1 MAEVKQNFLK
11 SKMNKDLDDRLVPVG
26 EYRHAQN
33 IAVAKSEGQDVGALE
48 NILGNN
54 AVSNFAL
61 PDNTYGVEII
71 GQYMDVKNDRIIV
84 FMTNY
89 VDTSGSALNNF
100 SPADAYHAIGMYEVL
115 GGNSTILVTGRFLN
129 FSKTHEIYG
138 VNVIDNLL
146 FWTDNRNQ
154 PRKINIA
161 NANPVDLAIP
171 TYYTTED
178 TISVSKYYPYKTID
192 LVAERVTSAVF
203 WPPVSTGYSGL
214 SLPAMNLPCHNVSG
228 SGNGYGLTVDVT
240 AVDVTGQVTAF
251 NINNP
256 GFGYQNGDIVVIGL
270 IPGEVPVGGAYLYLR
285 TKVQS
290 TMHDVTSD
298 FLPDG
303 TTDNPYRQPYDNNQ
317 DITWKGD
324 PEYLK
329 EKFVRFSYRF
339 KFEDGEY
346 SLIAPFTQTC
356 FIPRQDGYFI
366 GDDDTRTFK
375 STEVEFMQN
384 KVNDIDLILT
394 SPTGNWDDLR
404 DTMKIVEVDILY
416 KEAGQNSIKVLD
428 TLTQTYISDYPSS
441 ILTYNYASSKPW
453 KTLPSSEVL
462 RVHDQVPVRAL
473 AQEIIDNRVVYGN
486 YIDKPTPPAT
496 INYSANVIHKNTN
509 DKIEY
514 QNQNLKQNRTYQVG
528 VVLSDRY
535 GRQSTVILS
544 TIDDYNISSTIKGS
558 TIFNKFKTSPF
569 SDYSSNGLFSATDA
583 WDGDN
588 LSLTF
593 WAAISSGLSPNS
605 LPNYDTGEPGLYN
618 ATTNPLGWYSYKIVV
633 KQTEQDYYNIYFPGI
648 LNGYADGEAISTAAT
663 EKEPVCHFAL
673 HGDNINK
680 VPRDLSLVGP
690 NQKVFRTSR
699 PTIKEDPSY
708 YQFAGQQIDPYSD
721 EGERLLKERDRERDL
736 DAGSQVSNANVKLSL
751 RLNNIEP
758 QSITG
763 GSTLTAI
770 DTTTAQGYPGINLDT
785 VNTIGTGVELG
796 LWDAA
801 GKPPFNTANVFY
813 GYKNNPYIAK
823 ITVSAP
829 ITAGSEIQTGLTGP
843 HPLSGK
849 LNHWIEADGDFD
861 GASYV
866 AGSKNVLC
874 TIPDNPPGVDASTGS
889 GFKVNIDNDDN
900 TQTGMGMPTAV
911 SVADIGGG
919 WDPLM
924 SAGYI
929 GTGGAPHTDNV
940 YITGAGDGNAHFILK
955 WNKTPFEGTMA
966 PSLAVYETQ
975 PLKSKLDI
983 YWETSTNGLIGE
995 LNDAIAE
1002 GDVVTP
1008 VKLTGL
1014 SGSLP
1019 EINHDEGMPTGQ
1031 DITGPLFPTNGF
1043 GSPLSGPIT
1052 ASIISVDDNMPGTG
1066 DQSHLFTI
1074 NNSVPGYNDAFSIET
1089 NGYWMVDIDSSTL
1102 HNYTFKIKIN
1112 CPSSTYATGG
1122 GFIDRQI
1129 TLGPYTVGNLPPYF
1143 VYDGDNI
1150 RHGTSGFIAK
1160 DDDPTQRFTMTG
1172 DEYNDTP
1179 AAFPDLPAIDLTRTP
1194 PQSYP
1199 SDNSGWLDV
1208 PWYKTQNPWHENQYV
1223 ASMNW
1228 LMTSNSSRILTGN
1241 VETDI
1246 DSMYNTSLGEFTA
1259 PKTGNYNL
1267 LGSARVDA
1275 RWWPAWYRDG
1285 SVQSQDVD
1293 LTSCTACYLYLYNV
1307 TTNSYINNVRFGIHH
1322 HDPENGIPAW
1332 SGWVDA
1338 NRWTSL
1344 PPTAEG
1350 GANGYIDLGTLF
1362 NYRSITLGPPGYN
1375 VTYKNAALNAGDRII
1390 FGIYA
1395 GWLGSKEKVSGSGN
1409 KFNRPFVARTSSA
1422 KTYDGIS
1429 QLQVTEST
1437 FSATSIE
1444 EIYYTNQTGDVYTFE
1459 VENGSHLSGGLE
1471 KDSIDFNN
1479 SHSQLTTYDQDGNV
1493 VSGLFSLRD
1502 NNNGSATLVK
1512 NAYCAVG
1519 SYHVQ
1524 IMAKDVSGTG
1534 SDTTFEAVV
1543 VITSLEP

>member
-33 IAVAKSEGQDVGALE
+33 ISVAKSEGQDVGALE

-138 VNVIDNLL
+138 VNMIDNLL

-154 PRKINIA
+154 PRKINIL
-161 NANPVDLAIP
+161 NARSSLAC
-171 TYYTTED
+171 YTTED
-178 TISVSKYYPYKTID
+178 TISVSKYYPYQAISLVTEEVTDATLTAGGIGYAAGINNVPTTGGSGTDLTID
-192 LVAERVTSAVF
+192 ILTVSATAIVTFSINNVGVGYQDGDVVNVVGQHGSGGQITLTVGI
-203 WPPVSTGYSGL
+203 VST
-214 SLPAMNLPCHNVSG
+214 MQDVVSD
-228 SGNGYGLTVDVT
+228 Y
-240 AVDVTGQVTAF
+240 
-251 NINNP
+251 
-256 GFGYQNGDIVVIGL
+256 
-270 IPGEVPVGGAYLYLR
+270 
-285 TKVQS
+285 
-290 TMHDVTSD
+290 
-298 FLPDG
+298 LPDG
-303 TTDNPYRQPYDNNQ
+303 TTDNPYRQPYDNSQ

-329 EKFVRFSYRF
+329 ERFVRFSYRF
-339 KFEDGEY
+339 KFDDGEY

-356 FIPRQDGYFI
+356 FIPQQDGYFV
-366 GDDDTRTFK
+366 GDDDARTFK

-384 KVNDIDLILT
+384 KINDIDLILT
-394 SPTGNWDDLR
+394 SPIGNWDDLR

-428 TLTQTYISDYPSS
+428 TLTQTYISNYPLP

-496 INYSANVIHKNTN
+496 INYSANVIHKSTN

-558 TIFNKFKTSPF
+558 TIFNKFKASPF

-593 WAAISSGLSPNS
+593 WAAIRSGLSPNS

-648 LNGYADGEAISTAAT
+648 LNGYADGEALSTGAT

-699 PTIKEDPSY
+699 PTIQEDPSY

-736 DAGSQVSNANVKLSL
+736 DAGSQISNANVKLSL
-751 RLNNIEP
+751 RLNNVAP
-758 QSITG
+758 DMS
-763 GSTLTAI
+763 GSGLTAI

-823 ITVSAP
+823 TTVSAP
-829 ITAGSEIQTGLTGP
+829 ITAGTEIQTGLTGP

-849 LNHWIEADGDFD
+849 LNHKVY
-861 GASYV
+861 ASGGYGGTGYV
-866 AGSKNVLC
+866 AGSLNVLC
-874 TIPDNPPGVDASTGS
+874 TIPSGHNWKSAGS
-889 GFKVNIDNDDN
+889 GFKINILEVNGSEAPSKTSI
-900 TQTGMGMPTAV
+900 
-911 SVADIGGG
+911 ADVGRG
-919 WDPLM
+919 WDPLFPA
-924 SAGYI
+924 SHPNPI
-929 GTGGAPHTDNV
+929 ENCT
-940 YITGAGDGNAHFILK
+940 ISGAGDGDAEFNIS
-955 WNKTPFEGTMA
+955 WTKTSFAGTMA

-983 YWETSTNGLIGE
+983 YWETSTNGLISE
-995 LNDAIAE
+995 LNDAIAV

-1008 VKLTGL
+1008 VSLTGL
-1014 SGSLP
+1014 SGS
-1019 EINHDEGMPTGQ
+1019 EATINHDEGMPTGQ
-1031 DITGPLFPTNGF
+1031 DITGPLFPTNAF

-1052 ASIISVDDNMPGTG
+1052 ASIIEVVDNDANTG

-1089 NGYWMVDIDSSTL
+1089 NGYWMVDIFSNTL
-1102 HNYTFKIKIN
+1102 HTYTFTIKIDY
-1112 CPSSTYATGG
+1112 PSSTYATGG
-1122 GFIDRQI
+1122 GTIPTLSPHL
-1129 TLGPYTVGNLPPYF
+1129 TLGPYTVENLPPYF

-1160 DDDPTQRFTMTG
+1160 DDDPTQRLTMTG
-1172 DEYNDTP
+1172 NEYNNTP
-1179 AAFPDLPAIDLTRTP
+1179 AAFPGLPALGP
-1194 PQSYP
+1194 GMGYP
-1199 SDNSGWLDV
+1199 LSNSGWLDV
-1208 PWYKTQNPWHENQYV
+1208 PWGSPLYGIANPWHDSNYT
-1223 ASMNW
+1223 ASNSW
-1228 LMTSNSSRILTGN
+1228 LKTSSSSRILTGN

-1275 RWWPAWYRDG
+1275 RWWPAWFRNG
-1285 SVQSQDVD
+1285 SQQTDDLD
-1293 LTSCTACYLYLYNV
+1293 LTSCIACYLYLYNV
-1307 TTNSYINNVRFGIHH
+1307 TTGLYINNVRFAAH
-1322 HDPENGIPAW
+1322 HDGQIDAGSTNW
-1332 SGWVDA
+1332 NYA

-1362 NYRSITLGPPGYN
+1362 NYRSATLGPPGYN

-1512 NAYCAVG
+1512 NVGCAVG

-1534 SDTTFEAVV
+1534 PDTTFEAVV

>member
-940 YITGAGDGNAHFILK
+940 KITGAGDGLAHFILK

-1143 VYDGDNI
+1143 VYDGDNVYD
-1150 RHGTSGFIAK
+1150 GTSGFIAK
-1160 DDDPTQRFTMTG
+1160 DDNPTQTATITTV
-1172 DEYNDTP
+1172 YTT
-1179 AAFPDLPAIDLTRTP
+1179 PAIDTSSM
-1194 PQSYP
+1194 SYP
-1199 SDNSGWLDV
+1199 ALGGNIGWLDV
-1208 PWYKTQNPWHENQYV
+1208 PWYGVSNPWHQNNY
-1223 ASMNW
+1223 ASSTNW
-1228 LMTSNSSRILTGN
+1228 LKTSSSSRIYTGKE
-1241 VETDI
+1241 ETDI
-1246 DSMYNTSLGEFTA
+1246 DNVYNISNGVFTV
-1259 PKTGNYNL
+1259 PKTGIYNL
-1267 LGSARVDA
+1267 HATAKFNA
-1275 RWWPAWYRDG
+1275 RWWVAWYRDG
-1285 SVQSQDVD
+1285 SKQSQPVD
-1293 LTSCTACYLYLYNV
+1293 MTSCVAYVFWMYNM
-1307 TTNSYINNVRFGIHH
+1307 TTNTYIGRNQGAMYHSGEIAKWSNNFAPSYW
-1322 HDPENGIPAW
+1322 IPANNFT
-1332 SGWVDA
+1332 GV
-1338 NRWTSL
+1338 
-1344 PPTAEG
+1344 PTARG
-1350 GANGYIDLGTLF
+1350 GSNGYIDTTSSGQGVNNGERIATTQTL
-1362 NYRSITLGPPGYN
+1362 N
-1375 VTYKNAALNAGDRII
+1375 KNDEIAIGVWAS
-1390 FGIYA
+1390 
-1395 GWLGSKEKVSGSGN
+1395 WLGNREYN
-1409 KFNRPFVARTSSA
+1409 WRDANAFNRPFVNKKSVLLGGGVRTYS
-1422 KTYDGIS
+1422 GIA
-1429 QLQVTEST
+1429 QIQVTESA
-1437 FSATSIE
+1437 FSATNIE

-1459 VENGSHLSGGLE
+1459 VENGSNLSGGLE
-1471 KDSIDFNN
+1471 KDSIVFDTNITVYDEN
-1479 SHSQLTTYDQDGNV
+1479 GVDITTRAGASNTHV
-1493 VSGLFSLRD
+1493 KIFSLRD
-1502 NNNGSATLVK
+1502 NNDGSATLVK

-1524 IMAKDVSGTG
+1524 ITARDMSGTG
-1534 SDTTFEAVV
+1534 NSPTTFEAVV
-1543 VITSLEP
+1543 VITSIEP